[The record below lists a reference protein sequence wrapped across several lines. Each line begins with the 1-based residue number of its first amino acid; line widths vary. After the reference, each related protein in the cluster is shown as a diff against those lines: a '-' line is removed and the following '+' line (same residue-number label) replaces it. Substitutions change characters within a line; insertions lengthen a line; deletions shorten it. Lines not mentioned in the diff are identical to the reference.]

1 MTRIAVLDDYQGVAL
16 SHADWTLLPRGAE
29 VQVFRDH
36 LKDPDA
42 LARRLQGFEVVCAMR
57 ERTAF
62 PRSLLQRLPDLKLL
76 VTTAMGNAAIDV
88 QAATDLGI
96 VVSGTGLIGY
106 PTAELTWG
114 LIFALLRNIPA
125 EDRAVR
131 EGKWQ
136 VSVGIGANGK
146 RLGVIGV
153 GRLGSQ
159 VCTVGK
165 ALGMDVVAWS
175 QNLTA
180 ERAAQFGAR
189 LVAKDELL
197 RTSDIV
203 TIHTRLSD
211 RTRGLLGA
219 RELAMMKPTA
229 YLVNTSRGP
238 IVDEA
243 ALADALRA
251 RRIAGAG
258 LDVFDEEPL
267 PPDHPFL
274 SLENAVLT
282 PHLGYVTKETYDQFY
297 QDTVEDIR
305 GFLSGEPLRV
315 INPQALE
322 HARRKG

>member
-16 SHADWTLLPRGAE
+16 QMADWSALPKEAR

-36 LKDPDA
+36 LKDRDA
-42 LARRLQGFEVVCAMR
+42 VATRLREFEVVCAMR

-62 PRSLLQRLPDLKLL
+62 PRALLQRLPSLKLL
-76 VTTAMGNAAIDV
+76 VTTGMGNAAIDV

-96 VVSGTGLIGY
+96 VVSGTGALGY

-114 LIFALLRNIPA
+114 LILALLRNIPA
-125 EDRAVR
+125 EDRATR

-136 VSVGIGANGK
+136 VSLGIGASGK

-159 VCTVGK
+159 VCAVGK
-165 ALGMDVVAWS
+165 AFDMDVVAWS
-175 QNLTA
+175 QNLTP
-180 ERAAQFGAR
+180 ERAAQYGAR
-189 LVAKDELL
+189 LVPKDELL

-219 RELAMMKPTA
+219 RELAMMRPTA

-243 ALADALRA
+243 ALVDALRHK
-251 RRIAGAG
+251 RIAGAG

-274 SLENAVLT
+274 RLDNAVLT
-282 PHLGYVTKETYDQFY
+282 PHLGYVTRESYEQFY
-297 QDTVEDIR
+297 QETVEDIR
-305 GFLSGEPLRV
+305 GFLSGEPVRV
-315 INPQALE
+315 LNPEAL
-322 HARRKG
+322 AKRRR

>member
-16 SHADWTLLPRGAE
+16 SYADWTVLPRGAE

-36 LKDPDA
+36 LKDPGA

-62 PRSLLQRLPDLKLL
+62 PRSVLQRLPGLKLL
-76 VTTAMGNAAIDV
+76 VTTGMSNAAIDV
-88 QAATDLGI
+88 QAATELGI
-96 VVSGTGLIGY
+96 AVSGTGVLGY

-153 GRLGSQ
+153 GRLGLQ
-159 VCTVGK
+159 VCAVGK

-180 ERAAQFGAR
+180 ERAAQHGAR
-189 LVAKDELL
+189 LISKDELL
-197 RTSDIV
+197 RTSDVV
-203 TIHTRLSD
+203 TIQTRLSD
-211 RTRGLLGA
+211 RTRGLIGA

-238 IVDEA
+238 IVDEE

-251 RRIAGAG
+251 KRIAGAG

-267 PPDHPFL
+267 SPGHPFL
-274 SLENAVLT
+274 SLENVVLT
-282 PHLGYVTKETYDQFY
+282 PHLGYVTKETYEQFY
-297 QDTVEDIR
+297 QETVEDIR
-305 GFLSGEPLRV
+305 GFLSGEPVRV
-315 INPQALE
+315 INPDALKKL
-322 HARRKG
+322 RK